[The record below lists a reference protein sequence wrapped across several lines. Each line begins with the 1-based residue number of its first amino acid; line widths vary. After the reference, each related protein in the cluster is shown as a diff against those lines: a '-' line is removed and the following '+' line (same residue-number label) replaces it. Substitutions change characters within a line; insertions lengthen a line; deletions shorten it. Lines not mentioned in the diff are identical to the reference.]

1 MSPLYATRR
10 RAEEFEAV
18 VARSLTPEDLGGAS
32 DDRYDD
38 LLVLVGALR
47 AVPQPQARPEF
58 AAALR
63 SRLVAEVAAMPARA
77 VGAAEVDRLRLRTPD
92 PGRVRNPRERR
103 LTVALGGLALVGA
116 TATLSVVAQ
125 SALPGDA
132 LYPLKRGLESAHAG
146 ISLGEEGKGTTL
158 LASASTRLDEV
169 SRLDAEDHPAEIADT
184 LDDFTAQATEASD
197 LLLASY
203 VETREDATVV
213 ELRSFT
219 AQSMTSLSDLDGRL
233 PASAQD
239 EYVHAVTTLMR
250 IDDEARLS
258 CPTCAGTDL
267 NDIAPNLPT
276 VGTGFG
282 TGALPAVNLPDIV
295 LPTLVLPSV
304 AGSDLPP
311 GSVTKPS
318 PTVGPGGGPTEGQ
331 PTSDPTAVPT
341 SLPTGVPTSAAPTAG
356 TLPAHRRGDVRGRGA
371 PERRRDPT
379 ARRPDRRPVAAPR
392 HPALGRRHPAPR
404 RDRQRRPVDP
414 PHRGHR
420 SARRPVRLTTDG
432 TCPKSGA
439 AMVSWSDGA
448 RANGQRQTDSRFIS
462 RL

>member
-18 VARSLTPEDLGGAS
+18 VAGSSTPRDLGGAS
-32 DDRYDD
+32 DDRYDE

-58 AAALR
+58 VAALR
-63 SRLVAEVAAMPARA
+63 SRLVAEVAAMPAGTT
-77 VGAAEVDRLRLRTPD
+77 VEVDRLRLRTPD

-146 ISLGEEGKGTTL
+146 ISVGEGGKGATL

-169 SRLDAEDHPAEIADT
+169 SRLDAADHPAEIADT

-233 PASAQD
+233 PESAQD

-258 CPTCAGTDL
+258 CPSCIGTDL
-267 NDIAPNLPT
+267 DDIAPNLPT
-276 VGTGFG
+276 VGTGYG
-282 TGALPAVNLPDIV
+282 TGALPAVNLPDVV
-295 LPTLVLPSV
+295 LPTLVLPSLE
-304 AGSDLPP
+304 GSDLPP

-318 PTVGPGGGPTEGQ
+318 PTVGPGGGPTDGQ
-331 PTSDPTAVPT
+331 PTVDPTALPT
-341 SLPTGVPTSAAPTAG
+341 SLPTGVPTSAAPTG
-356 TLPAHRRGDVRGRGA
+356 GVPTGVPTGA
-371 PERRRDPT
+371 AT
-379 ARRPDRRPVAAPR
+379 
-392 HPALGRRHPAPR
+392 
-404 RDRQRRPVDP
+404 
-414 PHRGHR
+414 
-420 SARRPVRLTTDG
+420 
-432 TCPKSGA
+432 SGA
-439 AMVSWSDGA
+439 AVLPSVDVTQLLDDLTAGPSLLPVTLPSVDVTQLLG
-448 RANGQRQTDSRFIS
+448 GVGSILPSILPTELTDP
-462 RL
+462 LGDLLD

>member
-18 VARSLTPEDLGGAS
+18 VAGSLTPRDLGGAS

-58 AAALR
+58 VVALR

-77 VGAAEVDRLRLRTPD
+77 DAAAQVDRLRLRTPD

-146 ISLGEEGKGTTL
+146 ISVGEDGKGATL

-169 SRLDAEDHPAEIADT
+169 SRLDSADHPAEIADT

-233 PASAQD
+233 PSSAQD

-258 CPTCAGTDL
+258 CPTCGGTDL
-267 NDIAPNLPT
+267 DDIAPNLPT

-304 AGSDLPP
+304 DGSDLPP

-318 PTVGPGGGPTEGQ
+318 PTVGPGGGPTAGQ
-331 PTSDPTAVPT
+331 PTVDPTAVPT
-341 SLPTGVPTSAAPTAG
+341 SLPTGVPTSAAPTGGQPTAG
-356 TLPAHRRGDVRGRGA
+356 LPTGVATSAAVVLPSVDVTQLLDDLTGGPSLLPVTLPSVDVTQLLGGVGSILPSILPTELTDPLGDLL
-371 PERRRDPT
+371 D
-379 ARRPDRRPVAAPR
+379 
-392 HPALGRRHPAPR
+392 
-404 RDRQRRPVDP
+404 
-414 PHRGHR
+414 
-420 SARRPVRLTTDG
+420 
-432 TCPKSGA
+432 
-439 AMVSWSDGA
+439 
-448 RANGQRQTDSRFIS
+448 
-462 RL
+462 

>member
-10 RAEEFEAV
+10 RAEEFEAA
-18 VARSLTPEDLGGAS
+18 VARSSTPGDRGRAP

-38 LLVLVGALR
+38 LLALVGALR
-47 AVPQPQARPEF
+47 AVPAPQARPEF
-58 AAALR
+58 VAALR
-63 SRLVAEVAAMPARA
+63 SRLVAEVAAMPVSAPA
-77 VGAAEVDRLRLRTPD
+77 DIDRLRLRRPD

-103 LTVALGGLALVGA
+103 VTIALGGLALVGA

-132 LYPLKRGLESAHAG
+132 LYPLKRGIESAHAG
-146 ISLGEEGKGTTL
+146 ISVGEDGKGTIL

-213 ELRSFT
+213 ELRTFT
-219 AQSMTSLSDLDGRL
+219 ASSMTSLSDLDGRL

-267 NDIAPNLPT
+267 DDIAPTLPT

-282 TGALPAVNLPDIV
+282 TGALPAVNLPDVV
-295 LPTLVLPSV
+295 LPTLVLPSL

-318 PTVGPGGGPTEGQ
+318 PTVGPGGGPTGGQ
-331 PTSDPTAVPT
+331 PTGDPTALPT
-341 SLPTGVPTSAAPTAG
+341 SLPTGVPTSAVPTAG
-356 TLPAHRRGDVRGRGA
+356 LPTGVATSAAVALPSADLTQLIDDLTGGATLPVSLPSVAVTQLLGGVGSALPTILPTELTDPLGDLL
-371 PERRRDPT
+371 P
-379 ARRPDRRPVAAPR
+379 
-392 HPALGRRHPAPR
+392 
-404 RDRQRRPVDP
+404 
-414 PHRGHR
+414 
-420 SARRPVRLTTDG
+420 
-432 TCPKSGA
+432 
-439 AMVSWSDGA
+439 
-448 RANGQRQTDSRFIS
+448 
-462 RL
+462 